1 MTNRASPV
9 TSGPADPPPLLT
21 TLIITLTRE
30 AEVYAR
36 QSNRFDGLIDVGVPG
51 IRAEFQARSPGLR
64 GQVMRDWSVEL
75 QRTRRDRWYVGVF
88 ALAVVIIGA
97 AMSYLV
103 IGMAQEMNRMED
115 YMYNMGHSVNDDRPI
130 AQDERKTA
138 STSYISA
145 MAEHMQAMREEI
157 GAMRHAITR
166 MDGGI
171 ASMSSNM
178 KSMSKDM
185 ATMSYTMG
193 LLRQDT
199 AMIGMSVG
207 SMSKDTRSMGA
218 PFRFMSGFMPW

>member
-1 MTNRASPV
+1 MT
-9 TSGPADPPPLLT
+9 G
-21 TLIITLTRE
+21 LIIALTHE
-30 AEVYAR
+30 AEHHTR
-36 QSNRFDGLIDVGVPG
+36 QLDRFDDLIAARVQG
-51 IRAEFQARSPGLR
+51 INAAFQARTADLR
-64 GQVMRDWSVEL
+64 EDVVSEL
-75 QRTRRDRWYVGVF
+75 GAEMQRTRRAKWYTTIF
-88 ALAVVIIGA
+88 ALLALVLSTVL
-97 AMSYLV
+97 SYLV
-103 IGMAQEMNRMED
+103 IGIAQEMNRMED

-145 MAEHMQAMREEI
+145 MAEHMQAMRDEI

-185 ATMSYTMG
+185 TAMSYTMG

-218 PFRFMSGFMPW
+218 PFRFMSGFMQW